1 MVHLAVS
8 REQTPPKCL
17 PWLLLAQPH
26 ASARPAL
33 APGTQHFVLREKN
46 ELIEELCELIWIFDQ
61 ARIEALLAI
70 CYHTEPRIRME
81 EKESW

>member
-1 MVHLAVS
+1 MAFAQGKVHLAVS

-33 APGTQHFVLREKN
+33 AHGTQHFVLREKN
-46 ELIEELCELIWIFDQ
+46 
-61 ARIEALLAI
+61 
-70 CYHTEPRIRME
+70 
-81 EKESW
+81 